1 MEIKES
7 NDIYTLIT
15 DWVIENYGLRE
26 TIEPYYD
33 LDDLSEYLYK
43 KLKGEE

>member
-7 NDIYTLIT
+7 NDIYMLII
-15 DWVIENYGLRE
+15 DWVMENYGLRE
-26 TIEPYYD
+26 TIEPYYN

-43 KLKGEE
+43 KIKGEE